1 MAVVHCL
8 HLLLCHLCASWMK
21 CPFESFVSFVRFI
34 YLDMAYSPGSSCTG
48 NVTLRVAAVGTLSWG
63 LIGPWGPSLENIDAV
78 L

>member
-1 MAVVHCL
+1 MCFLFYIPTGVHCDSSANL
-8 HLLLCHLCASWMK
+8 
-21 CPFESFVSFVRFI
+21 FESFVSFVRFI